1 MLMFRVVKIIG
12 GEGLLAVIHLSSVRG
27 VSVLMCSGVN
37 VLGLFGWGNI
47 SAMLGWLVSQLNGG
61 MC

>member
-27 VSVLMCSGVN
+27 VNVLMCWGVG
-37 VLGLFGWGNI
+37 VL
-47 SAMLGWLVSQLNGG
+47 